1 MSQLKIS
8 PNTKFQEVFTDE
20 LNDFL
25 IKLHR
30 NFNHT
35 RIELLEERKKTQLRF
50 DSGELPSFPSET
62 IHIRNGEWTCGETPK
77 DLLDRRVEIT
87 GPVDRKMIINALN
100 SGANTFMA
108 DFEDSNS
115 PTWENCIQGQI
126 NLTDAINRNIDFT
139 NEQGKSYKLNDEIAT
154 LIVRPRGLHL
164 SEKNI
169 EIEDELTSAS
179 LMDFGIFLEMLKL

>member
-1 MSQLKIS
+1 
-8 PNTKFQEVFTDE
+8 
-20 LNDFL
+20 
-25 IKLHR
+25 
-30 NFNHT
+30 
-35 RIELLEERKKTQLRF
+35 LEERKKTQLKF

-62 IHIRNGEWTCGETPK
+62 IHIRNGEWTCSEIPE

-87 GPVDRKMIINALN
+87 GPVDRKMIVNALN

-115 PTWENCIQGQI
+115 PTWENCMQGQI

-139 NEQGKSYKLNDEIAT
+139 NEQGKSYQLNNEIAT

-169 EIEDELTSAS
+169 EIEGENTSGS
-179 LMDFGIFLEMLKL
+179 LIDFGIYFLEMLEL